1 MKFKALFFLLCFGS
15 IAFSQEINP
24 KLIGKFE
31 SEMVDAKKDIEYYVL
46 VKRFEDGFFDS
57 LLMIHEKGKGVQH
70 YEGTGKWW
78 TKRNQLFLE
87 YHQPDFK
94 EIILEKLQYEII
106 NDQEIRIISNDK
118 ERPKILR
125 DYIERKIEP

>member
-1 MKFKALFFLLCFGS
+1 MKITSLIFLIFLNSFL
-15 IAFSQEINP
+15 FSQEINP

-31 SEMVDAKKDIEYYVL
+31 SEMIDAKKEIQYYVL
-46 VKRFEDGFFDS
+46 IKRFEDGFFDS

-78 TKRNQLFLE
+78 TKGNQLFLE
-87 YHQPDFK
+87 YHQPDS
-94 EIILEKLQYEII
+94 EDIILEELQYEIL
-106 NDQEIRIISNDK
+106 NNQEIRIISNDK

-125 DYIERKIEP
+125 DYIEHKIEP